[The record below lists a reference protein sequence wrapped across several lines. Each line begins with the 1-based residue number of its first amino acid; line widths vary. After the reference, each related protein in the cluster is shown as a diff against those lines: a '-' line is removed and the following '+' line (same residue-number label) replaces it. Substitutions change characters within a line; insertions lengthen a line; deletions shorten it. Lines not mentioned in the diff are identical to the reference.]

1 MVVLGAGTGG
11 TVAGIGRKLKEKCP
25 ECVVVG
31 VDPEGSILA
40 QPEEINKVNFDLGQF
55 FAFIW
60 NGCMCRK
67 L

>member
-55 FAFIW
+55 FCFHLE
-60 NGCMCRK
+60 R